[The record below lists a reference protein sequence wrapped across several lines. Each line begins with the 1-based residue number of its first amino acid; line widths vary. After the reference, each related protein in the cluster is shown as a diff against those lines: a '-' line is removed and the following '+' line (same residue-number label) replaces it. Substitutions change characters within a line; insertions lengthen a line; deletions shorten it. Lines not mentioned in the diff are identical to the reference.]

1 MVARRLEERF
11 RAIAAQEGHEV
22 DENALDF
29 AVDFARL
36 AVRSLSLTEPL
47 PREREV
53 LVRAIGARTGISE
66 AAVQRLLDLALRPE
80 HRASLGA
87 TELRAFTARF
97 GGAAARDLQ
106 ADSNTELDLAG
117 FADRYDAAESL
128 LLLDALFAVAGAD
141 GHIDLADV
149 RQLKRAAQDLGV
161 DEILV
166 TALLQKHDP
175 SHATGE
181 RNHPLLGGD
190 SFTIGRSTTCDIV
203 LSDPQV
209 APRHAQLV
217 RIEDRWRAID
227 LGSGRPTLVKGS
239 PITSAPLPLDA
250 ILRIGHYKLRVV
262 RDAHSVDQLII
273 DGERAF
279 SALSVR
285 RLKRRIRGGD
295 GQTVSLLD
303 DVSFTVFSGE
313 VIALVGPSG
322 SGKTTLLNAISGI
335 APADSGD
342 VLLDGLDFHRLL
354 RLDRSLVGVVPQD
367 DLVHAELTVEESL
380 FYSGRLRFPPDV
392 TDLEVRGEVDR
403 VLHELDIAHIRKSR
417 IGDALQR
424 GISGGQRKRVN
435 LGQELLTRSTRVL
448 FLDEPTS
455 GLDPRASQDIVRLVR
470 QIADG
475 GRIVFIVTHDLT
487 PEVMAQVDHLLVLAP
502 GGRLA
507 WIGPPPE
514 AARYFGVSTPDA
526 IFNRFNDHPPEQW
539 GRLYRESL
547 NARKYVTAREHLIG
561 LEGVG
566 QAAGDEDLRRAG
578 RSPLR
583 QFATLTLR
591 YLRVRLRDR
600 MGVAVLGIQPVF
612 LALVMFIVFPAPTAP
627 FLFMLSLSCLWF
639 GMSGS
644 VRELISD
651 RVIWRRESRV
661 GVRLLAY
668 MGSKTT
674 VLSAVTALQC
684 FFLAAFLHSALD
696 MGEYGFS
703 VWLLSSVCV
712 MTGWLG
718 MAMGLAVSAFF
729 RSSEAAVGTLPLLLI
744 PQITFS
750 SIMVS
755 VRDMGWA
762 AKTMTWGTFQ
772 RYCFDAL
779 IKCGERIAV
788 PTYKNGEW
796 KAQPINGTLYKLGL
810 KFSDAAD
817 DQGFDLDQLLAII
830 GGTTVFMIFAATMMV
845 RAQSRKD

>member
-1 MVARRLEERF
+1 MLGRRLEERF
-11 RAIAAQEGHEV
+11 RAVAAREGFTV
-22 DENALDF
+22 DEHALDF

-36 AVRSLSLTEPL
+36 AVRALSLSDPQ
-47 PREREV
+47 PQERAV
-53 LVRAIGARTGISE
+53 LGRAIQARTGIPPG
-66 AAVQRLLDLALRPE
+66 AVDHLLELALRPE
-80 HRASLGA
+80 HRASLSS

-97 GGAAARDLQ
+97 GPRAARDLQ
-106 ADSNTELDLAG
+106 SESDAELDLPG
-117 FADRYDAAESL
+117 FAERYDPAESL

-141 GHIDLADV
+141 GHIDVADV
-149 RQLKRAAQDLGV
+149 RMLRRAARDLGV

-181 RNHPLLGGD
+181 RHHELQGGD
-190 SFTIGRSTTCDIV
+190 RYSIGRSTSCDIV

-209 APRHAQLV
+209 AHEHAELV
-217 RIEDRWRAID
+217 RIDGRWRALD
-227 LGSGRPTLVKGS
+227 LGSGRPTLVNGS
-239 PITSAPLPLDA
+239 PISAAPLPRDA
-250 ILRIGHYKLRVV
+250 VLQIGHYKLRVV
-262 RDAHSVDQLII
+262 RDAHGIDQLLI

-285 RLKRRIRGGD
+285 QLSRRIKAAD
-295 GQTVSLLD
+295 GSAVSLLD

-313 VIALVGPSG
+313 VVALVGPSG
-322 SGKTTLLNAISGI
+322 AGKTTLLNAISGI
-335 APADSGD
+335 APADRGE
-342 VLLDGLDFHRLL
+342 VLLDGNDFHRML
-354 RLDRSLVGVVPQD
+354 RADRSLVGVVPQD
-367 DLVHAELTVEESL
+367 DLVHAELNVEESL
-380 FYSGRLRFPPDV
+380 FYSGRLRFPRDV
-392 TDLEVRGEVDR
+392 SNTEVRGEVDR
-403 VLHELDIAHIRKSR
+403 VLHELDIAHIRQSR

-435 LGQELLTRSTRVL
+435 LGQELLTRTTRVL

-475 GRIVFIVTHDLT
+475 GRIVFLVTHDLT
-487 PEVMAQVDHLLVLAP
+487 PEVMAQIDHLLVLAP

-507 WIGPPPE
+507 WFGPPGE

-526 IFNRFNDHPPEQW
+526 VFNRFNDHSPEEW
-539 GRLYRESL
+539 GRRYRESF

-566 QAAGDEDLRRAG
+566 QPHPEDDGARGG
-578 RSPLR
+578 RSVLR
-583 QFATLTLR
+583 QFFTLTRR

-600 MGVAVLGIQPVF
+600 MGVAVLGVQPVF
-612 LALVMFIVFPAPTAP
+612 LALVMFVVFPAPTAP

-661 GVRLLAY
+661 GVGLLPY
-668 MGSKTT
+668 MGSN
-674 VLSAVTALQC
+674 VLVLAAVTSLQC
-684 FFLAAFLHSALD
+684 LFLSGFLYAAVE
-696 MGEYGFS
+696 MGDYGFS
-703 VWLLSSVCV
+703 MGLVGLVTTL
-712 MTGWLG
+712 TGLLG
-718 MAMGLAVSAFF
+718 MAMGLVISAFF

-755 VRDMGWA
+755 VRDMDWLAKSFTWA
-762 AKTMTWGTFQ
+762 TFQ

-788 PTYKNGEW
+788 PTYKHGEW

-810 KFSDAAD
+810 KFTDAAD
-817 DQGFDLDQLLAII
+817 DQGFTLAQLVGII
-830 GGTTVFMIFAATMMV
+830 GGTALVMLVVSTLIV
-845 RAQSRKD
+845 RRDAQRV